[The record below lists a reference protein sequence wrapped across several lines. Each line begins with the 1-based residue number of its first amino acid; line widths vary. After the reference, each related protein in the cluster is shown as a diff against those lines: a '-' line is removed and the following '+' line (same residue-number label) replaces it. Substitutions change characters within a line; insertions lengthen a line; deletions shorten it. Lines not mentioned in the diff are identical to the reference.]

1 MRQGNRKWP
10 SGAQMSLSH
19 WADPLRG
26 LECHSGWE
34 AWSTWYVDV
43 EMAMGTWCWEGHSG
57 HTSGAK
63 TPTCSLMCLLRKPNV
78 VPAVKGEMLTRIV
91 FVVLDQALKGK
102 FEAERQ

>member
-26 LECHSGWE
+26 SERHSGWE
-34 AWSTWYVDV
+34 TWSTWYVNV
-43 EMAMGTWCWEGHSG
+43 ETAMGTWCWESHSG

-63 TPTCSLMCLLRKPNV
+63 TLTRSFMRLLRKPTV
-78 VPAVKGEMLTRIV
+78 VPAVKGETLTRIV

-102 FEAERQ
+102 FETERQ